1 MKNRLIA
8 IAGGRIMGEVRYEG
22 GHLDFH
28 YDPFWSDDVSAFPM
42 SLSMPLVVSC
52 NT

>member
-22 GHLDFH
+22 GRLDFH
-28 YDPFWSDDVSAFPM
+28 SLVSGLE
-42 SLSMPLVVSC
+42 SNGIKL
-52 NT
+52 